1 MIQKLEHHF
10 GQAFKF
16 VTDFANQTACSS
28 IIELENGER
37 YVVHQ
42 QSERAKR
49 LGINYQ
55 LELQILTK
63 ISPLG
68 FMPEVVFHN
77 EDYLILSYIQGS
89 PPQRYNTILLKKL
102 AEVIAKLH
110 LFEFQQAVDFDIKF
124 TKLDIVERCYFLNQQ
139 LSNSNKFLAEL
150 SSLKPIQPF
159 TQCICHHDLHLGNL
173 IQNKDQL
180 FLIDWE
186 YTAISD
192 PALEIALFFKGNNLT
207 SNQKADFL
215 NHYFSLTQ
223 FDQRAFEKKIA
234 EYNPAISLLNK
245 LWYELSQKFT

>member
-1 MIQKLEHHF
+1 MIQKIEHHF
-10 GQAFKF
+10 GQAVKF

-68 FMPEVVFHN
+68 FMPKVVFHN

-89 PPQRYNTILLKKL
+89 PPQRYNAILLKKL
-102 AEVIAKLH
+102 AEMIAKLH
-110 LFEFQQAVDFDIKF
+110 LFDAQEAIIFISEFAKIDP
-124 TKLDIVERCYFLNQQ
+124 KLDIIERCYFLNQQ
-139 LSNSNKFLAEL
+139 LGDSNQFSVEL
-150 SSLKPIQPF
+150 SLLKPIQPF
-159 TQCICHHDLHLGNL
+159 TQCICHHDLHLGNV
-173 IQNKDQL
+173 IQNEDRV

-186 YTAISD
+186 YAAISD
-192 PALEIALFFKGNNLT
+192 PALEIALFFKHNDLT
-207 SNQKADFL
+207 DEQKRFFL
-215 NHYFSLTQ
+215 SHYFRLT
-223 FDQRAFEKKIA
+223 
-234 EYNPAISLLNK
+234 
-245 LWYELSQKFT
+245 